1 MSDRTPDESRDKPF
15 PERPTKGRY
24 GRKWHDGKAPDG
36 FVVNGWR
43 KIAKDGTVRF
53 QQARRYHEILTRY
66 PGCWVF
72 VELVDGWGVEADFFL
87 GQPWKTYGIRMETLS
102 TDGVDGGHGN
112 TFCEQ
117 TPPPSREKGEGE
129 K

>member
-1 MSDRTPDESRDKPF
+1 MTPEQRAQYESDR
-15 PERPTKGRY
+15 
-24 GRKWHDGKAPDG
+24 A
-36 FVVNGWR
+36 
-43 KIAKDGTVRF
+43 
-53 QQARRYHEILTRY
+53 QA
-66 PGCWVF
+66 
-72 VELVDGWGVEADFFL
+72 EAVYL
-87 GQPWKTYGIRMETLS
+87 RSMMETNAIVTRARMPAKPKPARQSWWSRLLRRMTDKT